1 MFIFPVPRCPR
12 AGDRPLLL
20 LGLQGVE
27 GGWVAGTQE
36 RMAADLGRGQVSLGN
51 GLAGDSLPVWDS
63 HLPKPER
70 APCGL
75 TVSISL
81 ERDPASGAV
90 PEGEFYHLPSPGA

>member
-1 MFIFPVPRCPR
+1 M
-12 AGDRPLLL
+12 
-20 LGLQGVE
+20 E
-27 GGWVAGTQE
+27 GGWQAP
-36 RMAADLGRGQVSLGN
+36 RRGWQPTLAEARVSLGN

-63 HLPKPER
+63 RLPKPER

-90 PEGEFYHLPSPGA
+90 PEGEFYHLPSPGAK